1 MQNKTLVPWFRRGDV
16 GGIAYAVTNNIVN
29 YLIVIATLSGVL
41 GWPDEIVFGYVIPG
55 MSVGLLLSGLYYAF
69 MARRLSKKE
78 GRSDVTAL
86 PSGVS
91 TPAMFV
97 MLYGVVMPLSYAVE
111 DPQMAWSAAT
121 AACFI
126 GGAVE
131 LFGGIIGPWVKAH
144 VPRAALLGTVAGI
157 GFIWMST
164 QGLFDIY
171 RDPLIG
177 IPVMFVAV
185 VGIFGGYLF
194 PKKIPPLIVAL
205 VGGVIYAAC
214 LGRVQ
219 PDFTGI
225 GFYIPNPVGVI
236 ENMID
241 GFAIVTPYLSV
252 VIPVEVYN
260 FIETMDNVEAAN
272 AAGDNYNVREAQFA
286 DGICTM
292 ISALCGGVVPNT
304 VWLGHASLKKT
315 EAGCGYSL
323 ISGIVLGA
331 AGIFGLFTFLNSIVP
346 PAVCAITYLWCAT
359 VMVAQA
365 FKDTNPKHYAAVGIA
380 MVPPVAD
387 FLYTQI
393 TGSVGLANIWTEVI
407 ADGTAAYGPET
418 TQALIDAG
426 VMWNGVPAV
435 KAGAIVTGIILGT
448 IIAFIIDKRLDKVAV
463 TAIIGCVA
471 SAVGLIHSAQLG
483 FYPTSPFTI
492 AYLIMAV
499 LAYILH
505 LGRKSW
511 FQGPDDY
518 DYV

>member
-131 LFGGIIGPWVKAH
+131 FFGGIIGPWVKAH

-205 VGGVIYAAC
+205 VGGIIYAAC

-252 VIPVEVYN
+252 IIPVEVYN
-260 FIETMDNVEAAN
+260 FI
-272 AAGDNYNVREAQFA
+272 
-286 DGICTM
+286 
-292 ISALCGGVVPNT
+292 
-304 VWLGHASLKKT
+304 
-315 EAGCGYSL
+315 
-323 ISGIVLGA
+323 
-331 AGIFGLFTFLNSIVP
+331 
-346 PAVCAITYLWCAT
+346 
-359 VMVAQA
+359 
-365 FKDTNPKHYAAVGIA
+365 
-380 MVPPVAD
+380 
-387 FLYTQI
+387 
-393 TGSVGLANIWTEVI
+393 
-407 ADGTAAYGPET
+407 
-418 TQALIDAG
+418 
-426 VMWNGVPAV
+426 
-435 KAGAIVTGIILGT
+435 
-448 IIAFIIDKRLDKVAV
+448 
-463 TAIIGCVA
+463 
-471 SAVGLIHSAQLG
+471 
-483 FYPTSPFTI
+483 
-492 AYLIMAV
+492 
-499 LAYILH
+499 
-505 LGRKSW
+505 
-511 FQGPDDY
+511 
-518 DYV
+518 